1 MLRVQAQHWDILPL
15 QSSQGVFWT
24 LVEWEPRKGC
34 TGGTGAVHKWGNSHC
49 HLLSFSGSGLFK
61 RPLTRLMATH
71 SPSRSRSMPR
81 HHGTVIQINP
91 RTCAESTV
99 GVCFFCDWAKGG
111 RQGWRRG
118 REMESCTDK
127 CVKRTLASL
136 SLLLSEAAETE
147 WLNPCEGEYKQFIP
161 SSKQSHFSNLNK
173 LCCFQQVYI
182 KKSRAERQHDGH
194 RE

>member
-1 MLRVQAQHWDILPL
+1 MLRVQAQHLDILPL

-34 TGGTGAVHKWGNSHC
+34 TGGTGAVHKWGNSRC

-91 RTCAESTV
+91 AHVPSQPWGSASFVSEQRE
-99 GVCFFCDWAKGG
+99 GD
-111 RQGWRRG
+111 GWRRG

-136 SLLLSEAAETE
+136 SLLLSEAAETD
-147 WLNPCEGEYKQFIP
+147 LSNPCEGEYKQFIP
-161 SSKQSHFSNLNK
+161 SSKRSHFSNLNK

-182 KKSRAERQHDGH
+182 KKSRAERQDDGH